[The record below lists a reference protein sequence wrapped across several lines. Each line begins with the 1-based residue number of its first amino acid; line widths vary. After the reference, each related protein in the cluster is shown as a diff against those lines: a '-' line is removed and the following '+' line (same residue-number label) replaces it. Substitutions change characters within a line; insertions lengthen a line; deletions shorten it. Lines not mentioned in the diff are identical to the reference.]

1 MRVSPNGGE
10 PETILAIKNL
20 PLDRRYC
27 PVGERCYSR
36 SQRDN
41 LSGGSFDGCLRRMRI
56 GFSPSAL
63 ALAHRRTSSR
73 SINNLAS
80 SVVGVCRPFKINQRT
95 ILVSVF
101 ERCRFDV
108 LFLCA
113 EATSTP
119 VSFVLSID
127 DTTTSIGHTI
137 RLIWMSAIPFIVL
150 LRTSR
155 SPVHR
160 STWKHGRAHCA
171 MLRGD
176 WTQEHVRGCR
186 NKVLDVQVG
195 ILLCPLP

>member
-80 SVVGVCRPFKINQRT
+80 SVVGVYRPFKINQPQFWSRSLNAVGST
-95 ILVSVF
+95 SYFFVP
-101 ERCRFDV
+101 
-108 LFLCA
+108 
-113 EATSTP
+113 EATSTQ